1 MQQQLVMLDDLGQFG
16 AILSR
21 LRDAG
26 PPPGWGEWDAQEAQV
41 AVPAGP
47 ISHW

>member
-1 MQQQLVMLDDLGQFG
+1 MMMLHDLTEFEEII
-16 AILSR
+16 APFAAS
-21 LRDAG
+21 G
-26 PPPGWGEWDAQEAQV
+26 PPPGWGEWDAQAAEV